1 MASSGFMRLFKG
13 TRVLA
18 TSSAAAVAR
27 PLARPLLRAPRR
39 YEATA
44 VSALSYMRVRFA
56 STTATTTGNTS
67 NTKQAANQVV
77 DAANASGTV
86 GGAPVHHHHH
96 HHHNNNHHHHHNQS
110 NELISLQPGRGKPK
124 KKRQVS
130 DSSICTISRCRSLDI
145 SLSRTFGLIA
155 LLASLA
161 LHDGPS

>member
-1 MASSGFMRLFKG
+1 MASSGFMRLFQG

-18 TSSAAAVAR
+18 TSSAGAVR

-130 DSSICTISRCRSLDI
+130 DSSICTISRYRSLE
-145 SLSRTFGLIA
+145 
-155 LLASLA
+155 
-161 LHDGPS
+161 H